1 MQDQYNVLFLCT
13 ANSAR
18 SIMAE
23 AIANQLGK
31 GRLRAFSAGST
42 PLGHI
47 HPMAV
52 DLMREVGFPTDGLC
66 SKSWDLF
73 AAPDAPSMDIIIT
86 LCDRAANE
94 QCPVWPGHPIT
105 AHWSVPDPAGES
117 DTPAEARTAF
127 RLAMQILQQRISLLL
142 ALRLEALDRLALEAR
157 LGRIAQLPID
167 PTS

>member
-1 MQDQYNVLFLCT
+1 MKDHYNVLFLCT

-42 PLGHI
+42 PLGHV
-47 HPMAV
+47 HPMALE
-52 DLMREVGFPTDGLC
+52 LMREVGFPTDGLR
-66 SKSWDLF
+66 SKSWDLY
-73 AAPDAPSMDIIIT
+73 AAPDAPQMDIIMT

-94 QCPVWPGHPIT
+94 QCPVWPGQPIT

-117 DTPAEARTAF
+117 DPPAEPRAAF
-127 RLAMQILQQRISLLL
+127 RLALQVLQQRISLLL
-142 ALRLEALDRLALEAR
+142 ALRLEALDRLALQTQ
-157 LGRIAQLPID
+157 LGRIA
-167 PTS
+167 